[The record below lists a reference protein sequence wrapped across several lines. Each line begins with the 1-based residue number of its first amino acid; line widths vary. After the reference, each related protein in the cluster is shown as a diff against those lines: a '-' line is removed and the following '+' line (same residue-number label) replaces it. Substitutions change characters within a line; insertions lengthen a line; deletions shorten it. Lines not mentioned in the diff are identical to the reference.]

1 MKTPTLPLSL
11 YKANLDLWLRIGEL
25 LEENRNQWTTLMA
38 RELQQGATGSGF
50 DLDALRRGDWQTLAL
65 LPGQALQR
73 LAAHGVSDLQ
83 AAAQTALGNQMTFA
97 TGFQQALADWQ
108 QATVEAL
115 GDAAGT
121 DDGADAQAVLG
132 QAWQDL
138 LAWPDTLA
146 GLVPGGLP
154 RAPDAAGT
162 PAQPGAPAAARSRG
176 TSRKTATTAPTK
188 QGAKRGTRAAR
199 KAPATTRGTTKK
211 TAKKR
216 AAGTRAATGTS
227 AAAANGSG
235 KRGSRAA
242 AKKTVA
248 RKAAKKTATGKKAA
262 RRNAS

>member
-38 RELQQGATGSGF
+38 RELQQGAAAGGL
-50 DLDALRRGDWQTLAL
+50 DLDAVRRGDWQTLAL

-73 LAAHGVSDLQ
+73 LAAHGVGDLQ

-115 GDAAGT
+115 GDSA
-121 DDGADAQAVLG
+121 GADAGVEPQALFG
-132 QAWQDL
+132 QAWQDI

-162 PAQPGAPAAARSRG
+162 AARPDPAPASRARSRG
-176 TSRKTATTAPTK
+176 TGRTTADTATKKRATKNTARTKTTPATKRASKK
-188 QGAKRGTRAAR
+188 QGAGKRTARHASASGTADAR
-199 KAPATTRGTTKK
+199 ST
-211 TAKKR
+211 
-216 AAGTRAATGTS
+216 AAGKRTS
-227 AAAANGSG
+227 ATA
-235 KRGSRAA
+235 
-242 AKKTVA
+242 T
-248 RKAAKKTATGKKAA
+248 KKTATGKKAA
-262 RRNAS
+262 RRRTS